1 MTNTDFVWSRRVG
14 AGLDG
19 QERAGAGLDGQEA
32 AWTGKSRQADRHEQA
47 WSKLG
52 TRLDLMPLPMMEA

>member
-1 MTNTDFVWSRRVG
+1 M
-14 AGLDG
+14 A
-19 QERAGAGLDGQEA
+19 GQEA
-32 AWTGKSRQADRHEQA
+32 AWTGKSGHEQA

>member
-1 MTNTDFVWSRRVG
+1 MTNTDFVWSRQEQQ
-14 AGLDG
+14 AGRQAGGGLEG
-19 QERAGAGLDGQEA
+19 QEQ
-32 AWTGKSRQADRHEQA
+32 TGRQEQA